1 MKKILK
7 KPLSEQL
14 CECIDYYEK
23 VGYFP
28 CPKKEEVGDDFL
40 YLCWRYKKN
49 MLHRY
54 FNQAFEETFGA
65 DSMFWEVLTTKDF
78 QALQDHLRWQYM
90 LGVLDRYLKKHAK
103 LPAYQDEVEGE
114 YLKDWLTNQ
123 CFKWRQNSLKQGRI
137 DRLVKIGITSPY
149 LITNTRKENQ
159 EKKWEQQFL
168 LYQKTID
175 CPKSL
180 EYGEIVKMNTWL
192 SNQRRLLQTGKLGE
206 KRKKALASVNKEF
219 AI

>member
-1 MKKILK
+1 
-7 KPLSEQL
+7 
-14 CECIDYYEK
+14 
-23 VGYFP
+23 
-28 CPKKEEVGDDFL
+28 
-40 YLCWRYKKN
+40 

-90 LGVLDRYLKKHAK
+90 LGVLDRYLKNHAK
-103 LPAYQDEVEGE
+103 LPAYQDYVEGE
-114 YLKDWLTNQ
+114 CIKDWLTNQ
-123 CFKWRQNSLKQGRI
+123 CFKWRQNSLKQERI

-168 LYQKTID
+168 LYRKTID